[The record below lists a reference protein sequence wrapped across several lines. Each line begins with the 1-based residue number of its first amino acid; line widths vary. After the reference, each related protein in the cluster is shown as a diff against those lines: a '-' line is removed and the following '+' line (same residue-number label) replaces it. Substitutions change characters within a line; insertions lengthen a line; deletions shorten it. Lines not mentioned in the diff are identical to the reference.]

1 MLSDVL
7 RNRLKEGKAIIGCTM
22 QLNAPELVEICGLV
36 GFDFVF
42 VDAEHGPLSEREVQY
57 LVTAADAAGISS
69 LVRVPSNDPRVIL
82 RFMDVGAS
90 GVVVPD
96 IESRDEVLRVVRAVK
111 YVPDGSRGLS
121 STRSAWYGQKMSL
134 GDYTK
139 FSNDKSIVICQVES
153 KEGVE
158 HVEEIVSVDLL
169 DGIIIGTTDLSNSLG
184 VAGQRNS
191 PILNEAVKH
200 VIEKARAAGKPYGA
214 VVRPGESPKQ
224 YVNEGYQIL
233 LGSGNGFFI
242 SSAKQFVK
250 EFRSKCDSL

>member
-1 MLSDVL
+1 MLSDGL
-7 RNRLKEGKAIIGCTM
+7 RHSLRKGKAIIGCTI

-42 VDAEHGPLSEREVQY
+42 LDAEHGPLSEREVQQ
-57 LVTAADAAGISS
+57 LVTAADAVGISS
-69 LVRVPSNDPRVIL
+69 LVRVPDNDPRVIL

-90 GVVVPD
+90 GVIVPD
-96 IESRDEVLRVVRAVK
+96 IESHEEVVRVVRAVK
-111 YVPDGSRGLS
+111 YIPEGNRGLS
-121 STRSAWYGQKMSL
+121 SPRSAWYGQKMDL

-139 FSNDKSIVICQVES
+139 FANEKSVVLCQVES

-158 HVEEIVSVDLL
+158 NVEEIVSVDLL

-191 PILNEAVKH
+191 PLLKEAVKH
-200 VIEKARAAGKPYGA
+200 VIDKARAVGKPYGA
-214 VVRPGESPKQ
+214 IVRTGESPQQ
-224 YVNEGYQIL
+224 YVDEGYQIL
-233 LGSGNGFFI
+233 IGSGNGFFI

-250 EFRSKCDSL
+250 EFRSRCD